1 MANNGP
7 PTSVSVSIL
16 DKEYLIGCEEDEQ
29 EALLASAR
37 YLDKTM
43 RDIRDSGKVV
53 GADRIAV
60 MAALNIAHEL
70 LSQDGA
76 QGGAAGGM
84 METYSKRLRRL
95 QEKIEHALF
104 NSQQLEI

>member
-1 MANNGP
+1 MANS
-7 PTSVSVSIL
+7 PTQQSVSVSIL
-16 DKEYLIGCEEDEQ
+16 DKEYTISCDEDEQ

-37 YLDKTM
+37 YLDKAM
-43 RDIRDSGKVV
+43 REIRESGKVV

-70 LSQDGA
+70 LSQDGSK
-76 QGGAAGGM
+76 GGIVESYG
-84 METYSKRLRRL
+84 KRLRRL
-95 QEKIEHALF
+95 QDKIEHALF

>member
-7 PTSVSVSIL
+7 QTSVSISIL
-16 DKEYLIGCEEDEQ
+16 DKEYLIGCDEDEQ

-76 QGGAAGGM
+76 KGGGGR
-84 METYSKRLRRL
+84 MESYSKRLRRL